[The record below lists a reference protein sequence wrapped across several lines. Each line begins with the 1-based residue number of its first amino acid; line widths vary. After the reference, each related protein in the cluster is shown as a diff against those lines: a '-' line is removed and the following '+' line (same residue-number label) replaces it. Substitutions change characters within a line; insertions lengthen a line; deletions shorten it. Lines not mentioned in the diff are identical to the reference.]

1 MGEND
6 LMTLEGD
13 GIYFT
18 DGCATEGGDVIVVT
32 AYDYPGD
39 VWKEV
44 RECVD
49 VGKTVTEEKDDLGI
63 AVHIKRFTHKERR
76 AVGIGKNENF
86 QVADS
91 CFHNKAGECIQWL
104 QINEEGER
112 SMQINREMLAKMAA
126 MNDAEL
132 WESIRAVGESYGYS
146 LATRQPTHGELE
158 KIRSLLRGD
167 VQISPMDAMRL
178 LNQYKDKDRG

>member
-1 MGEND
+1 MGKEGCFLEAYKTVGGCIARGGARVEEVEWVIVIGHVLLVWGVRMAEEDDVGALLLCQALKSGGAVFDVVVVTVGKND
-6 LMTLEGD
+6 LMPLEGD

-44 RECVD
+44 GECVD

-86 QVADS
+86 QVVDP
-91 CFHNKAGECIQWL
+91 CFHNKTGECIQWL
-104 QINEEGER
+104 QINEEGE
-112 SMQINREMLAKMAA
+112 
-126 MNDAEL
+126 
-132 WESIRAVGESYGYS
+132 
-146 LATRQPTHGELE
+146 
-158 KIRSLLRGD
+158 
-167 VQISPMDAMRL
+167 
-178 LNQYKDKDRG
+178 

>member
-1 MGEND
+1 MTVGEND
-6 LMTLEGD
+6 LMPLEGD

-18 DGCATEGGDVIVVT
+18 DGCATEGGDVIVVA

-86 QVADS
+86 QVVDS
-91 CFHNKAGECIQWL
+91 CFHNKADECIQWL
-104 QINEEGER
+104 QINEEGE
-112 SMQINREMLAKMAA
+112 
-126 MNDAEL
+126 
-132 WESIRAVGESYGYS
+132 
-146 LATRQPTHGELE
+146 
-158 KIRSLLRGD
+158 
-167 VQISPMDAMRL
+167 
-178 LNQYKDKDRG
+178 